1 MSKISSFRRGAFL
14 SSFLISLRESCIELL
29 VLLHYSCRHA
39 LEERGCI
46 AHWLAPTVEHRACKV
61 WVNHWT
67 LPQQPGPDSCLF
79 WALSVDEVSGNSPV
93 ATNSTKHSTGEYLS
107 LKMCIVFPSA
117 LLKIKSTSQ
126 HEGYSFF
133 SWLSLPGK
141 MKLPQGRKH
150 PHFNFESSKRPFI
163 TLELWPPPLS
173 VHPNFTQVDTETH
186 LGAVIL

>member
-1 MSKISSFRRGAFL
+1 MSKISSSRRGAFL
-14 SSFLISLRESCIELL
+14 SSFLISLRESCTELL

-39 LEERGCI
+39 LEERACI

-133 SWLSLPGK
+133 LDSHCQERWSYLREENIPISTSSPANGLLLLLNSGLLLWVYILILPK
-141 MKLPQGRKH
+141 WTLKH
-150 PHFNFESSKRPFI
+150 I
-163 TLELWPPPLS
+163 
-173 VHPNFTQVDTETH
+173 
-186 LGAVIL
+186 